1 MLNGDNTNQQGPQM
15 SPTFWHF
22 ANHTADNWKE
32 NVHDCIQLLPF
43 PFPVTERALLVSCF
57 QASGETLTGVGS
69 LENPLLIGSMF
80 DTVSNQPQRKQVTTT
95 STWANDRREVV
106 VKGVEDYKYILFI
119 ITQAGVSRNYFLHT
133 VICAEYHL
141 EFLKS
146 LLRMSFLKS
155 AP

>member
-1 MLNGDNTNQQGPQM
+1 METTQISKDHKCHQLFDTLPIIQQITEKKM
-15 SPTFWHF
+15 FMTVYSFCLSPSLW
-22 ANHTADNWKE
+22 
-32 NVHDCIQLLPF
+32 QLL
-43 PFPVTERALLVSCF
+43 ASCL